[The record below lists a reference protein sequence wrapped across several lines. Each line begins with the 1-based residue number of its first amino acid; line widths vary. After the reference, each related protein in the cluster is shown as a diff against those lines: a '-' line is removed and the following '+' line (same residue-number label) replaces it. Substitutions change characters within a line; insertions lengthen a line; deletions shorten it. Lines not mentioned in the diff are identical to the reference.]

1 MNCPHCSNSNKYI
14 IKSGIR
20 QTQEGI
26 IQKYYCKHCKKYFT
40 DKTQP
45 YTHYPLHIILYT
57 LQQYNKGYP
66 VKKAKTLTG
75 KKYRYS
81 PPERTIYS
89 WIKRYQNTLTF
100 LKLRKQYTIDPENV
114 TTTQRFHH
122 QQIYPFTYHHLK
134 LNLRSKQL
142 PQLKRYI
149 NWVERKLPT
158 TMFLSG
164 PRASQDHTKQDVNIK
179 QKETIASDLTRFALV
194 MQKKNQSA
202 HEAVEQFFL
211 LNDSSTVCV
220 ELPVFLKPDETK
232 LFDID
237 TTLTG
242 HIDIIQIR
250 NNKLVIMDYK
260 PNLRRPK
267 RFAGQLIA
275 YKQALHKRTQI
286 PEDHIITTVFNEH
299 AYYEFDS

>member
-20 QTQEGI
+20 QTQDGI

-45 YTHYPLHIILYT
+45 YTQYPLHIILYT

-66 VKKAKTLTG
+66 VKKTKTLTG

-100 LKLRKQYTIDPENV
+100 LKLRKQYTIDPENL
-114 TTTQRFHH
+114 TTTHRFHH

-158 TMFLSG
+158 AMFLSG
-164 PRASQDHTKQDVNIK
+164 PRASQYHMKQDVNIK
-179 QKETIASDLTRFALV
+179 KKETIASDLTRFALAI
-194 MQKKNQSA
+194 QKKNQSS

-237 TTLTG
+237 TPLTG

-250 NNKLVIMDYK
+250 NNKLYIMDYK
-260 PNLRRPK
+260 PNLNHPEK
-267 RFAGQLIA
+267 YAGQLLA
-275 YKQALHKRTQI
+275 YKEAMHHRTQI
-286 PEDHIITTVFNEH
+286 PGENIITAVFNEFQ
-299 AYYEFDS
+299 YYEFE